1 MRAITLDARLGAI
14 AAMVPP
20 CECAADI
27 GADHGFL
34 GAHLL
39 LTGRC
44 ASVQFADISA
54 DSLEKARWLI
64 GKLRLDERADFL
76 VGDGAAALTRP
87 VGAAVIAG
95 MGAEL
100 ITGIIG
106 RGREA
111 LGDAQLI
118 LAPNLD
124 APLVRKY
131 LMENGYRI
139 TDEAL
144 IHEGRRFYPVIAA
157 LPGRALYD
165 DKQLLVGP
173 ILLKKRPE
181 SLLAYAGH
189 RMRVIER
196 ALPGAIR
203 GGERWV
209 DEMCGEL
216 ERWREVRVG
225 FGLEDSGSGGGD
237 RPF

>member
-14 AAMVPP
+14 AAMVPR

-44 ASVQFADISA
+44 ASVQFVDISA
-54 DSLEKARWLI
+54 DSLEKARRLI
-64 GKLRLDERADFL
+64 GKLRLSDRAEFL
-76 VGDGAAALTRP
+76 VGDGAAVLTRP

-106 RGREA
+106 RGRET

-124 APLVRKY
+124 APLVRGF

-144 IHEGRRFYPVIAA
+144 IREGRRFYPVIAA
-157 LPGRALYD
+157 QPGRAQYD

-173 ILLKKRPE
+173 ILLKKRPD

-196 ALPGAIR
+196 ALPGAIQ
-203 GGERWV
+203 GGECWADDMR
-209 DEMCGEL
+209 GEL
-216 ERWREVRVG
+216 ELWREVRDG
-225 FGLEDSGSGGGD
+225 FGFENSGSGGGD
-237 RPF
+237 RPL

>member
-64 GKLRLDERADFL
+64 GKLRLDEQADFL

-216 ERWREVRVG
+216 ERWREVRDG

>member
-64 GKLRLDERADFL
+64 GKLRLDEQADFL

-209 DEMCGEL
+209 DEMCVEL
-216 ERWREVRVG
+216 ERWREVRDG

>member
-14 AAMVPP
+14 AAMVPS
-20 CECAADI
+20 CACAADI

-39 LTGRC
+39 LADRC
-44 ASVQFADISA
+44 ASVQFVDISA
-54 DSLEKARWLI
+54 DSLEKARRLI
-64 GKLRLDERADFL
+64 AKLRLDERAEFL
-76 VGDGAAALTRP
+76 VGDGAAALARP

-100 ITGIIG
+100 ITSIIAG
-106 RGREA
+106 GREK

-124 APLVRKY
+124 APLIRRF

-144 IHEGRRFYPVIAA
+144 VREGRRFYPVIAA
-157 LPGRALYD
+157 RPGCARYD
-165 DKQLLVGP
+165 ERQLLAGP
-173 ILLKKRPE
+173 VLLQKRPE

-196 ALPGAIR
+196 ALPGAVR
-203 GGERWV
+203 GGELWADDMRT
-209 DEMCGEL
+209 EL
-216 ERWREVRVG
+216 DYWREVRND
-225 FGLEDSGSGGGD
+225 FGVEDSGSGGGD
-237 RPF
+237 RTF